1 PRLCGVGGALRV
13 PEIRPPGGRPMP
25 AAAWLRGRPDP
36 ALIDFW
42 LDPRLPDRPLDE
54 LVAPAVAEWDS
65 GAEGGPGHGALRQSG
80 TEDVLEAVQP
90 LAGGD
95 RRARS
100 VAAYVAG
107 QLGAP

>member
-42 LDPRLPDRPLDE
+42 LDPRLPDRPLDALGARAVE
-54 LVAPAVAEWDS
+54 EWDCGEEWAPALA
-65 GAEGGPGHGALRQSG
+65 ALGWRG
-80 TEDVLEAVQP
+80 TEDVLEALQP

-100 VAAYVAG
+100 V
-107 QLGAP
+107 